1 MLQSPPLYSMRYAL
15 CAMLLLFSA
24 ASFYYLSLR
33 LISQTHQHRAK
44 TFFREGYYGL
54 AANQLKKAD
63 HYLPNDYKIQK
74 ELGDVYLKLGELN
87 PKAKAA
93 SLLTQ
98 KSKNFYLKA
107 SELNPL
113 DVETAYGLAR
123 GESRLEQLYQYLH
136 PKEKDNPFQ
145 PLPYFKKAVR
155 LRPNSILY
163 NYALARF
170 LYQHKN
176 KEELISVVRNL
187 SRIYPPVYYDLKK
200 EAFWSPPV
208 KKAVQLGLEEAIK
221 SGNSLREAHIAIS
234 SMMALEKKWP
244 VAISHYQKALIYKT
258 FYNNTG
264 NYFHLGSL
272 YLKNGQP
279 EEAELS
285 FLKGLDLS
293 RTRENDLGRL
303 YRIYKNE
310 GHLEELY
317 QFYQQASRRFILSAK
332 IEILLA
338 QSLIDLKRYYQAQKI
353 LNNINQKKPTAEAY
367 YWLAHIAKLEKD
379 WDSMELAI
387 QKATL
392 FDPQNRDYHLMFS
405 RVLKRLNKLERAEK
419 EAGLAILCS
428 TKKSPW
434 LFNHRAWIRWSRK
447 DYMGAATDWQ
457 MAINLSPQ
465 NARYYAY
472 AAEAYINLGL
482 WTRAMKYL
490 QKASK
495 LDPKNK
501 HYQKRYSEL
510 ENAK

>member
-1 MLQSPPLYSMRYAL
+1 MLQSPPLYSVRYAL
-15 CAMLLLFSA
+15 CAILLLFSA
-24 ASFYYLSLR
+24 ASFYCLSLR
-33 LISQTHQHRAK
+33 LISQGHNHRAK

-54 AANQLKKAD
+54 AVNQLKKAD
-63 HYLPNDYKIQK
+63 HYLPNDYRIQK
-74 ELGDVYLKLGELN
+74 ELGDVYLKLGAVN

-93 SLLTQ
+93 FLLTEESK
-98 KSKNFYLKA
+98 KSYLKA
-107 SELNPL
+107 FELNPL
-113 DVETAYGLAR
+113 DAETAYSLAKV
-123 GESRLEQLYQYLH
+123 ESRLEQLYQYLN

-145 PLPYFKKAVR
+145 PLPYFKNAVR

-176 KEELISVVRNL
+176 EEELISVVRNL
-187 SRIYPPVYYDLKK
+187 SRVYPSAYYYLKK
-200 EAFWSPPV
+200 EDFWSPTV
-208 KKAVQLGLEEAIK
+208 KKAAKIGLEEAIK
-221 SGNSLREAHIAIS
+221 SGISLREAHIATS
-234 SMMALEKKWP
+234 SMMASEKKWP
-244 VAISHYQKALIYKT
+244 VAISHYQKALLYKT
-258 FYNNTG
+258 FHNNTG

-272 YLKNGQP
+272 YLKNRQP
-279 EEAELS
+279 EKAELS

-293 RTRENDLGRL
+293 RTKERDLVRL

-310 GHLEELY
+310 GHLEKFY
-317 QFYQQASRRFILSAK
+317 QFYQQASRRFMLSSK

-338 QSLIDLKRYYQAQKI
+338 RSLIDLKRYYQAQKI

-379 WDSMELAI
+379 WDSMELSI

-392 FDPQNRDYHLMFS
+392 FDPQNSNYHLIFS

-447 DYMGAATDWQ
+447 DYMGAVTDWQ

-465 NARYYAY
+465 NARFYAY

-482 WTRAMKYL
+482 WTRGMK
-490 QKASK
+490 
-495 LDPKNK
+495 
-501 HYQKRYSEL
+501 
-510 ENAK
+510 